1 MDRHGL
7 GVVLACWLTE
17 GLGVREQRARIV
29 EVAPVEYC
37 AFSTEETRR
46 VSIILY
52 ISP

>member
-1 MDRHGL
+1 MDLHGF

-17 GLGVREQRARIV
+17 GLGVREQSSRVV
-29 EVAPVEYC
+29 EVAPMEYC
-37 AFSTEETRR
+37 AISTKETRR

>member
-17 GLGVREQRARIV
+17 RLGVREQRTRVV
-29 EVAPVEYC
+29 EVAPMEYC
-37 AFSTEETRR
+37 AVSTEETRR